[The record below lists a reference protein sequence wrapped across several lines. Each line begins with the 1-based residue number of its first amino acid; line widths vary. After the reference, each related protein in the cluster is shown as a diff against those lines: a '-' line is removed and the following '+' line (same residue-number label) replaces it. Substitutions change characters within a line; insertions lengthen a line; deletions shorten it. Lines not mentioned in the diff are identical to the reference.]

1 MLNTNSSF
9 AVPAVRAASHLNN
22 FYRHR
27 VYNSVDFDKR
37 EDGHDTTREYI
48 QAPAGGGPELPHEQ
62 SKLSSNGK
70 QLS

>member
-9 AVPAVRAASHLNN
+9 AAPAIRAASHLNN

-27 VYNSVDFDKR
+27 VYNSVDFDNR
-37 EDGHDTTREYI
+37 NDD
-48 QAPAGGGPELPHEQ
+48 QAPAGGGPELPREQ

-70 QLS
+70 